1 VRIGVGLN
9 HPRKSSPRG
18 VLSPFLVGV
27 CSLRSRSAMRSM
39 LIIEG
44 STIVAR
50 LFAEMFERR
59 GWEVVVCD
67 DRASAFD
74 RLGGGALY
82 DAILLSHTVPGTNGL
97 QLIGLIR
104 ALEHLR
110 TAAVVMITGA
120 KEVKEDALA
129 AGADAVLS
137 KPVNP
142 NALIWIVEKHTG

>member
-1 VRIGVGLN
+1 M
-9 HPRKSSPRG
+9 K
-18 VLSPFLVGV
+18 
-27 CSLRSRSAMRSM
+27 SM

-50 LFAEMFERR
+50 LFSEMFERR
-59 GWEVVVCD
+59 GWEVVICN
-67 DRASAFD
+67 DRASACD
-74 RLGGGALY
+74 RLGGGAPY
-82 DAILLSHTVPGTNGL
+82 DAILVSHSLPGTNGL

-110 TAAVVMITGA
+110 TAAIVVITGT
-120 KEVKEDALA
+120 KEIKEDALA

-142 NALIWIVEKHTG
+142 NALIWIVEKHAS

>member
-1 VRIGVGLN
+1 M
-9 HPRKSSPRG
+9 K
-18 VLSPFLVGV
+18 
-27 CSLRSRSAMRSM
+27 SM

-59 GWEVVVCD
+59 GWNVDVCN
-67 DRASAFD
+67 DRASAFE
-74 RLGGGALY
+74 RLGEDARY
-82 DAILLSHTVPGTNGL
+82 DAILVSHCVPGTNGL
-97 QLIGLIR
+97 QLIALIR

-110 TAAVVMITGA
+110 TTAVVMVTGTRD
-120 KEVKEDALA
+120 VKEDALA

-142 NALIWIVEKHTG
+142 MALVWMVEKHTS

>member
-1 VRIGVGLN
+1 M
-9 HPRKSSPRG
+9 K
-18 VLSPFLVGV
+18 
-27 CSLRSRSAMRSM
+27 SM

-82 DAILLSHTVPGTNGL
+82 DAILVSQTVPGTNGL